1 LERATRLRGRKLRES
16 LPTNQKR
23 RKALLYMKATKECR
37 AFERLLNKMPVKVI
51 QTDAG
56 INIRPL
62 KPSYVK
68 DGITYN
74 EQRAIHW
81 SDKNCIKPAIRF
93 IMKRWDHDVYAEF
106 TKGLIKL
113 MPEIAKQLNRV
124 TG

>member
-1 LERATRLRGRKLRES
+1 
-16 LPTNQKR
+16 
-23 RKALLYMKATKECR
+23 MKSTKECR

-51 QTDAG
+51 QTDEG
-56 INIRPL
+56 VNVRPL
-62 KPSYVK
+62 KSSYKK

-93 IMKRWDHDVYAEF
+93 MLRRWDHDIYSAF
-106 TKGLIKL
+106 TKELIKL
-113 MPEIAKQLNRV
+113 MPEIAKQLNRI